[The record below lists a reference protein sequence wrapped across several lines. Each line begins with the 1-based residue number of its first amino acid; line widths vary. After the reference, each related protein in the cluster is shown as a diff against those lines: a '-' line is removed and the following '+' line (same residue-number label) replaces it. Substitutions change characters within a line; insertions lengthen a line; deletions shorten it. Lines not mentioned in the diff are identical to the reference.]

1 MIKIVR
7 LSPPVDIIR
16 AVMIVWK
23 IRGKIISICANPS
36 TTFKSSQIY
45 FTLWSKD
52 QTANH
57 TENEYNN
64 TQRKT
69 KLQ

>member
-23 IRGKIISICANPS
+23 IRGKIISIGANPS

-45 FTLWSKD
+45 FNLVVKRSNSKS
-52 QTANH
+52 
-57 TENEYNN
+57 Y
-64 TQRKT
+64 K
-69 KLQ
+69 K